1 MVETMVVKKRNT
13 YDSRF
18 VLPLVNDD
26 KEKDQM
32 KAVNQTVPQHLDSDE
47 DTSVPFWRKWGSGHQ
62 SDAFNSKK
70 HDSQTLPS
78 WGNPQDGYYITTPL
92 HKSQII
98 VTTKKKK
105 PNAWSFLT
113 FCLVVI
119 AGMTHWH
126 LKSTQRLILIETGSV
141 LAVRNQINIQLRS
154 AEKDVRMLSRE
165 VAATTHLFE
174 SKRAEVRHDPAYSE
188 ALKEL
193 QKQQKSLDS
202 MRDQVGE
209 FFDRKAHLRDA
220 VQRHSR
226 NAVESKYGENKKIQV
241 ELTLDF
247 VDGEEGPSFIK
258 VEMASLDLMPH
269 AVHTFLEM
277 ISNGLW
283 DGCSFVMNA
292 MHVFKAAPLPYD
304 NSERQNPAHMAA
316 AFVKNNLNGPMYKEY
331 SELYKHTPLT
341 LGFSGDNSPSF
352 YINTEDNS
360 DLHAGDSAFAK
371 VVSGFDTL
379 QRVASAPKKNGI
391 WLKDRIGIKSTKI
404 IVD

>member
-1 MVETMVVKKRNT
+1 MVVKKRSS

-18 VLPLVNDD
+18 VLPLVNDN
-26 KEKDQM
+26 KEKEHM
-32 KAVNQTVPQHLDSDE
+32 GSCTQTVPLHVNLDE
-47 DTSVPFWRKWGSGHQ
+47 DANVPFWRKWSSGNP
-62 SDAFNSKK
+62 SDILNSKK

-78 WGNPQDGYYITTPL
+78 WGNPQEDYYVANLP
-92 HKSQII
+92 KSQII
-98 VTTKKKK
+98 VTTKRTK

-126 LKSTQRLILIETGSV
+126 LKSTQRFILIETETV

-165 VAATTHLFE
+165 VSATTHLFE
-174 SKRAEVRHDPAYSE
+174 SKRAEVRQNPAYSE

-193 QKQQKSLDS
+193 QKQQQSLES

-209 FFDRKAHLRDA
+209 FFDRKSHLRDA

-226 NAVESKYGENKKIQV
+226 VAVETQYGKDKKIQV

-247 VDGEEGPSFIK
+247 ADGREGPSSFK

-269 AVHTFLEM
+269 SVHTFLEM
-277 ISNGLW
+277 ISLGLW

-292 MHVFKAAPLPYD
+292 MHVVKAAPLPYAG
-304 NSERQNPAHMAA
+304 SPRQNSAQMAS
-316 AFVKNNLNGPMYKEY
+316 AFVKNNVNGPMYKEY
-331 SELYKHTPLT
+331 NDLFKHTPMT
-341 LGFSGDNSPSF
+341 LGFTGDNSPSF
-352 YINTEDNS
+352 YINTEDNT